1 MDDIFITLYG
11 ANAEEILYKVDR
23 IFAID
28 GSANMYCAVVPA
40 DCGEDV
46 IFLRCSLVENGE
58 ETSMSVFDIK
68 DTAEYSRVAAV
79 YNKNTTKAVMDAA
92 YNELAEN
99 EDYITVT
106 DTDGNK
112 TDFIVHTIF
121 DDEQAKRSYVAVQR
135 VDEAGDIDEEI
146 SLYRFE
152 EDEDGN
158 AVLDMIPSSMEYER
172 VRKLFM
178 DFIETP

>member
-1 MDDIFITLYG
+1 MEDIFITLYG
-11 ANAEEILYKVDR
+11 ANAKEILYKVDR

-40 DCGEDV
+40 DGGEDA

-58 ETSMSVFDIK
+58 ETNMTVYDIK

-79 YNKNTTKAVMDAA
+79 YNKNTAKAVMDAA
-92 YNELAEN
+92 RDELAEN

>member
-1 MDDIFITLYG
+1 MEDIFITLYG
-11 ANAEEILYKVDR
+11 ANADEILYKVDR

-28 GSANMYCAVVPA
+28 GSGNMYCAVVPA
-40 DCGEDV
+40 DGGEGIV
-46 IFLRCSLVENGE
+46 FLRCSLVENGE
-58 ETSMSVFDIK
+58 ETNMTVYDIK

-79 YNKNTTKAVMDAA
+79 YNKNTTQAAMDAV
-92 YNELAEN
+92 YDELSEN

-158 AVLDMIPSSMEYER
+158 AVLDMIPSSMEYDR
-172 VRKLFM
+172 ARKLFM
-178 DFIETP
+178 DLIETS